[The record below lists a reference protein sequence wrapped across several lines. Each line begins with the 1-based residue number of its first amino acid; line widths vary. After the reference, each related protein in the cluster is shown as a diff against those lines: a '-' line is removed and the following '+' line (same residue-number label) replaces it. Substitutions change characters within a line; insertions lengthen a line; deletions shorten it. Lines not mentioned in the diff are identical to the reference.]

1 MISLVCITMAGLDFQ
16 KQVLGTLIEMKR
28 SIETLREDMRY
39 LKGYIED
46 TKLTQEERKQLDES
60 IALKFLKS
68 IKEKE
73 LLKRIGNKI
82 NELEKNPYPQDIE
95 RVEGYKNVKVFRV
108 RVGDYRILYF
118 VDHAANKIYVEKK

>member
-1 MISLVCITMAGLDFQ
+1 MLEILLTLFPGKRPKKSLAYKMFSA
-16 KQVLGTLIEMKR
+16 E
-28 SIETLREDMRY
+28 
-39 LKGYIED
+39 LK
-46 TKLTQEERKQLDES
+46 KA
-60 IALKFLKS
+60 ALKFLKS

-118 VDHAANKIYVEKK
+118 VDQAANKIYVEKIDKRGRVYTKRK